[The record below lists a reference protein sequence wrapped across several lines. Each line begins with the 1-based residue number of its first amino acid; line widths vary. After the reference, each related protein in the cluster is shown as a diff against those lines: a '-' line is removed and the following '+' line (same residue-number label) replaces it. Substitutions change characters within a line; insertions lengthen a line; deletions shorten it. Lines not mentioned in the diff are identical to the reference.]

1 MKHNLRWISLLCAL
15 LMVLPMLLIPASAAD
30 EVQTGKLGD
39 AITYVFDPAT
49 GVLEVTGEGE
59 MWDYSDYYAALALE
73 DAENPTP
80 GTSPLRQ
87 REQIKTILISD
98 GITHIGAYAFEGC
111 RSLQTLRLGKNIQ
124 SIGEFAFAFCGTTT
138 LREVIFPAAL
148 QEVGEA
154 AFRDSYN
161 LTAYFLGDAPR
172 LADWAFSGTA
182 TLYYPSDAQGWTT
195 PEWNGYKAQP
205 LPYSDVDLERWY
217 GLDVMWM
224 HHMGY
229 MEGVGG
235 GRFAPQATVTRAQ
248 LVTLLSRVRP
258 DLLTENYSDDPV
270 YSDVPADA
278 WYAKAVCWANSAQVV
293 RGYPDGTFRPNEPVT
308 REQLAVML
316 MRCEKPEQAAPE
328 DALDGFADAADVST
342 YAQSAM
348 RWAVSNGI
356 LQGVGGDAAG
366 PLLSPG
372 STATRAQLAALTARC
387 VQLLN
392 WDEKT
397 A

>member
-1 MKHNLRWISLLCAL
+1 MKRFIALICALVLAASLLAF
-15 LMVLPMLLIPASAAD
+15 PASAA
-30 EVQTGKLGD
+30 EKIRTGKLGD
-39 AITYVFDPAT
+39 SITYSFNPET
-49 GVLEVTGEGE
+49 GTVLVEGEGP
-59 MWDYSDYYAALALE
+59 MWDFTLPEPMLEPPDTLSPFALNW
-73 DAENPTP
+73 DV
-80 GTSPLRQ
+80 
-87 REQIKTILISD
+87 KTVIISD
-98 GITHIGAYAFEGC
+98 GIT
-111 RSLQTLRLGKNIQ
+111 
-124 SIGEFAFAFCGTTT
+124 SIGEFAFTGCTEIET
-138 LREVIFPAAL
+138 LRLGRDVRTIAESAFDAA
-148 QEVGEA
+148 
-154 AFRDSYN
+154 RN
-161 LTAYFLGDAPR
+161 LAVYALCDAVDMEPKGVYGWTIEED
-172 LADWAFSGTA
+172 ATFYYAPGT
-182 TLYYPSDAQGWTT
+182 QGWTT

-205 LPYSDVDLERWY
+205 LPYFDVDLERWY

-224 HHMGY
+224 HQMGY

-293 RGYPDGTFRPNEPVT
+293 RGYPDGTFRPNDPVT

-328 DALDGFADAADVST
+328 DALDGFADAADVSA

-387 VQLLN
+387 VRILD
-392 WDEKT
+392 WDEK
-397 A
+397 AA